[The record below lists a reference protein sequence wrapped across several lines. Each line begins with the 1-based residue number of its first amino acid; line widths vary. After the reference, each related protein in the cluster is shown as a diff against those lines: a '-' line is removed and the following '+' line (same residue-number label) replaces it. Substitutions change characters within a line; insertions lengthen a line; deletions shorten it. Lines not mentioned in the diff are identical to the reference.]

1 MDDDSREHNE
11 RKKNSV
17 LCCDEQEVAKIIAC
31 LCELK
36 HTIECVIECTHD
48 HSSAN
53 KERIILCILLDE
65 IRRIEAKLDNPLF
78 GLKEIKHEIIEI
90 NNIITNSTFGLRE
103 IKNEV
108 QDVESLLTNQF
119 FGLNEIKNEIITIND
134 LLNNTSFGIPELKN
148 EIRII
153 ENSTALTNNLLT
165 NQIFGLNEI
174 KNEIRLIENQSAL
187 LTNTVFGLN
196 EIKNEIKGIENK
208 LDDLIPTPCS
218 LLTTGPVITDKFAKS
233 VVTKVYNLTNQ
244 SRTIFASLQDLTQCP
259 PNSIASIPF
268 NVPSCCAND
277 AIFSNAPAAQFEVT
291 YNNIV
296 PGIFVFTAA
305 RTEITT
311 LPINQSTLIPS
322 NTFRHA
328 DHVCRN
334 ECNPLDG

>member
-1 MDDDSREHNE
+1 MDDDCRDHNE
-11 RKKNSV
+11 RKKHS

-48 HSSAN
+48 HSSAT

-78 GLKEIKHEIIEI
+78 GLQEIKHEIIEI

-174 KNEIRLIENQSAL
+174 KNEI
-187 LTNTVFGLN
+187 T
-196 EIKNEIKGIENK
+196 GIENK

-244 SRTIFASLQDLTQCP
+244 SRTIFASLQDLTECP
-259 PNSIASIPF
+259 PNTIASIPF
-268 NVPSCCAND
+268 NVPACCAND
-277 AIFSNAPAAQFEVT
+277 AVFPNSPAAQFEVT
-291 YNNIV
+291 YNNII
-296 PGIFVFTAA
+296 PGVFVFTAA
-305 RTEITT
+305 RSEITT

-334 ECNPLDG
+334 ECNSLDG